1 MLILK
6 KMSENKSDVILQY
19 FAGELDVKE
28 RDSLFEAMAH
38 DESLKNEF
46 DSYRQA
52 FDAIDIAGRKELKQ
66 KLNIAGKQS
75 DVKIKSRNRILFVG
89 LLALLLV
96 FCFWL
101 RNVTKSDTNIPI
113 NSKIFPQNPM
123 ASNILSVPEKDTN
136 VTMSNPN
143 LPNNTKLSP
152 QNPMASNT
160 SVSRK
165 DTNVTLA
172 QNDGRNERIDKE
184 NADELYAMNFT
195 PYSDPSLYPGTR
207 GENEQDTFLNFMES
221 YWQKDYTAAIKNF
234 KLLSNIQQSN
244 PNLLFLYANA
254 LAANHQYTR
263 AKNIFVVVAQDN
275 NSRYKKEAAF
285 YEALMLLKL
294 GKATEA
300 KSIFSKIASD
310 SRHPY
315 FIKSQKL
322 IKQI

>member
-19 FAGELDVKE
+19 FAGELDAKE

-38 DESLKNEF
+38 DEDLKNEF
-46 DSYRQA
+46 ESYRQA
-52 FDAIDIAGRKELKQ
+52 FDSIDIAGRMELKQ

-75 DVKIKSRNRILFVG
+75 DVKIKWRNRLLFVG

-113 NSKIFPQNPM
+113 NSKIFPQKPM

-136 VTMSNPN
+136 VTNPN
-143 LPNNTKLSP
+143 LPLNTKLSS
-152 QNPMASNT
+152 QKQLESGT
-160 SVSRK
+160 SVPEK
-165 DTNVTLA
+165 ETDITLT
-172 QNDGRNERIDKE
+172 QNDSLIEHIYKE

-195 PYSDPSLYPGTR
+195 PYYNPSLYPGTR
-207 GENEQDTFLNFMES
+207 GENEQDPFLIFMES
-221 YWQKDYTAAIKNF
+221 YWQKNYTAAIKNF
-234 KLLSNIQQSN
+234 KLLSNSQKANS
-244 PNLLFLYANA
+244 NLLFLYANA
-254 LAANHQYTR
+254 LAANHQYTK
-263 AKNIFVVVAQDN
+263 AKNIFDVVVQDN

-294 GKATEA
+294 GKTTEA
-300 KSIFSKIASD
+300 KDIFSKIVKD

-315 FIKSQKL
+315 YTKSKMIMNQL
-322 IKQI
+322 